1 MDYFSVV
8 PADFPI
14 SAGSTDLAE
23 PFCVQGGKT
32 FEFKMQLTARDE
44 VEDVYLRLYKDG
56 VLVAQSGM
64 DDAQEPSSL
73 SLLYVET
80 LAADSEFRVEL
91 SSRVDD
97 VVPALGAQ
105 MAFKL
110 YGDCFTPTTD

>member
-1 MDYFSVV
+1 MPVGSGSQDL
-8 PADFPI
+8 
-14 SAGSTDLAE
+14 SA

-44 VEDVYLRLYKDG
+44 VEDTVLALYKDG
-56 VLVAQSGM
+56 VLVAQAGM

-73 SLLYVET
+73 SLLYTET

-91 SSRVDD
+91 TTRVGD

-110 YGDCFTPTTD
+110 YGDCFAPALD